1 MGMEKIFDEI
11 ESEEVIKDVQK
22 VYDLIE
28 RCKISKHYVKLMHFS
43 KFFEDNNKHAELALK
58 IGQMCEAAEVGITA
72 DEDYIVPPTQAAL
85 DLMPNFNFD
94 RSKIPA
100 PRGKN

>member
-28 RCKISKHYVKLMHFS
+28 KCKVTKHYVKLMHFG
-43 KFFEDNNKHAELALK
+43 KFFENNNKYAKLALE
-58 IGQMCEAAEVGITA
+58 IAQACEAAEVGITG
-72 DEDYIVPPTQAAL
+72 DECYVEPPTQAAL

>member
-28 RCKISKHYVKLMHFS
+28 RCKTTKHYVKLLHYS
-43 KFFEDNNKHAELALK
+43 KFF
-58 IGQMCEAAEVGITA
+58 
-72 DEDYIVPPTQAAL
+72 
-85 DLMPNFNFD
+85 
-94 RSKIPA
+94 
-100 PRGKN
+100 